1 MASSIRAPTEV
12 YSEINEKDEWAAIQ
26 KFNVTLHFE
35 EVKAAQARDAERKR
49 LIREQLAKQVEER
62 EIRKQQALEEEIQ
75 YNQQQEQ
82 HYEMLEEREK

>member
-26 KFNVTLHFE
+26 KINVMLHFE

-49 LIREQLAKQVEER
+49 LIRE
-62 EIRKQQALEEEIQ
+62 
-75 YNQQQEQ
+75 
-82 HYEMLEEREK
+82 